1 MKLEAKREQ
10 LLKPL
15 QAVLG
20 AVERR
25 QTLPIL
31 TNVLLTADAHS
42 ITMTATDLEVELSA
56 HLELAVEIPGATTL
70 PARRLHEILRALPDD
85 ANVTISVEDEKATIR
100 SGRSRFVLGTLPP
113 SDFPGLEDLPFDN
126 RLELAQGTLRGMI
139 ERCHFAMAVS
149 DVRYY
154 MNGMLL
160 EVGAEYL
167 RLVAT
172 DGHRLALQEL
182 TVSIEEQQPR
192 QMIVPR
198 KGVLELVRLLADSD
212 APVSLQFSANHLRVT
227 LGEIRFTSKLID
239 GQFPDYQRVLPRD
252 SHLVVIADRQVL
264 RTALARAGI
273 VLNDKAMSIALQL
286 DNWMLR
292 IKARNQDQEE
302 AEEEVEI
309 NYDGGA
315 LEIGFNVTYLLD
327 AIGAL
332 RGELAKISFTDAN
345 SSCLI
350 EEAEGANGRHV
361 IMPMRL

>member
-15 QAVLG
+15 QSVLG

-25 QTLPIL
+25 QNLPIL
-31 TNVLLTADAHS
+31 TNVLLVADAQS
-42 ITMTATDLEVELSA
+42 ITMTATDTEVELSA
-56 HLELAVEIPGATTL
+56 RLEMPVEMPGTTTL
-70 PARRLHEILRALPDD
+70 PARRLHEILRSFPDD
-85 ANVTISVEDEKATIR
+85 AQVVISVEDEKATIR
-100 SGRSRFVLGTLPP
+100 SGRSRFMLVTLPP
-113 SDFPGLEDLPFDN
+113 SDFPGIEDLPFDGN
-126 RLELAQGTLRGMI
+126 LQLAQGALRCMI
-139 ERCHFAMAVS
+139 ERCHFAMAAS
-149 DVRYY
+149 DVRHY

-160 EVGAEYL
+160 EVGADYL

-182 TVSIEEQQPR
+182 AVTVGEQTPR

-198 KGVLELVRLLADSD
+198 KGVLELVRLLADSE
-212 APVSLQFSANHLRVT
+212 APVSLQFGANHLRAA

-239 GQFPDYQRVLPRD
+239 AQFPDYLRVLPRD
-252 SHLVVIADRQVL
+252 PHLVVIADRQVL

-273 VLNDKAMSIALQL
+273 VLNDKTMSLALQL

-292 IKARNQDQEE
+292 IKARNQDQAE

-309 NYDGGA
+309 NYDGGP
-315 LEIGFNVTYLLD
+315 LEIGFNVVYLLD

-332 RGELAKISFTDAN
+332 RGELAKISFTDPNA
-345 SSCLI
+345 SCLI
-350 EEAEGANGRHV
+350 EEAEGENGKHV